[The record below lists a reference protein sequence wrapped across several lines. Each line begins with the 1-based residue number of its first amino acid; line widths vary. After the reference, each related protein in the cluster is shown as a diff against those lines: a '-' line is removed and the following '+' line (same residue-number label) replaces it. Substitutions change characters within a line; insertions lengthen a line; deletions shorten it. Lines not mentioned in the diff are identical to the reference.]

1 MLKLLR
7 YILSALGFFLA
18 LYGLISNDFRIGPIM
33 LLCLGL
39 MFLVMGLE
47 EFKKRKK
54 AQGWLMVS
62 IKGFRWI

>member
-1 MLKLLR
+1 
-7 YILSALGFFLA
+7 
-18 LYGLISNDFRIGPIM
+18 M